1 MKMANKNSLSGSK
14 DLDKKF
20 GIIGV
25 LLFLS
30 EGMFGLI
37 LTFIYNDIIFLG
49 GGITLIVIGLIFFIV
64 IQKKPQLKIMP
75 DKMPLAI
82 FSIIFFIIIRI
93 SFFLIIDSSL
103 KSDIVVSLY
112 YASIPVTLA
121 GWMAIGTVLLK
132 IKK

>member
-1 MKMANKNSLSGSK
+1 MANKNSLSGSK

-82 FSIIFFIIIRI
+82 FSIIFFIIIGI